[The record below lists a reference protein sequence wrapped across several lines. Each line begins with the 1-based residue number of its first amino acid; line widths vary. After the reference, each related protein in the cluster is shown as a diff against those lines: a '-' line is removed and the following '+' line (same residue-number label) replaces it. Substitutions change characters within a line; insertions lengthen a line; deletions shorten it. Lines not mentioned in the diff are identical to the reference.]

1 MVVCR
6 LGVIQLR
13 VAIVGVVLEVSSTCI
28 TNTAV
33 DVAQPRRRLRVEI
46 MTVVA
51 VTIGGAE
58 TAACVA
64 AGCGA

>member
-6 LGVIQLR
+6 LGVIQLS
-13 VAIVGVVLEVSSTCI
+13 VAIVGVVLEVNSTCI

-33 DVAQPRRRLRVEI
+33 DVAQPWRRLRVEV

-51 VTIGGAE
+51 VTIGRAE

-64 AGCGA
+64 GCGA